1 MIPFV
6 KMVTPVDK
14 PMVRIKFHHE
24 EQVLWCHEVWW
35 GILELW
41 HASICLSWLCLEDIV
56 WATQP
61 FVTCYGGAS
70 SWASVIWK
78 DYFAITVSEGSY
90 HQNKTISIIF
100 STAEPFASTLSLM
113 VDHYKSWEDIGLLWS
128 QQRFK
133 IWIIFCPEVISDACP
148 LSETSGLSFDSPFLV
163 TLLFFCLVACPLA
176 LYVLVFLLM
185 VHSPN
190 FSPFF

>member
-6 KMVTPVDK
+6 TLVTPVDK

-113 VDHYKSWEDIGLLWS
+113 VDHYKSECLE
-128 QQRFK
+128 K
-133 IWIIFCPEVISDACP
+133 ILDCRGSK
-148 LSETSGLSFDSPFLV
+148 FD
-163 TLLFFCLVACPLA
+163 LFFALRWYLMPVPCLKPQGCHLIPL
-176 LYVLVFLLM
+176 F
-185 VHSPN
+185 
-190 FSPFF
+190 